1 MSSNYEIAHCSY
13 QLQPLKIINTYFNI
27 KTNKGSSLKTLYSGL
42 CPSVVD
48 LILLSNPSL
57 DVAIFWKASV
67 YVEVQ
72 LPNEFNLQLAQECL
86 HEKQETM

>member
-1 MSSNYEIAHCSY
+1 MSSNYEIALCSY
-13 QLQPLKIINTYFNI
+13 QLQPKIINTSFNI
-27 KTNKGSSLKTLYSGL
+27 KTNKGSSIETLYSGL

-86 HEKQETM
+86 HKKQETM